1 MILIVGGAGYIG
13 SHVNKLLT
21 INGYKTVVLDNL
33 STGHKEFAR
42 WGEFEFGDL
51 GDVVMVRNVF
61 AKYPIS
67 AVMHFAAH
75 AYVEESVC
83 NPHKYYFNNVANT
96 LNLLGVMK
104 DVGVS
109 KLIFSSSCATYGTPE
124 KMPISEENKSS
135 PINPYG
141 RSKLMVEEILHDY
154 SDAYHLKYVS
164 LRYFN
169 AAGADI
175 DAEIGEWH
183 EPEPHLM
190 PRMLDVAA
198 GKRASLKV
206 YGADYQTI
214 DGTCVRD
221 YVHVEDIARGHLL
234 ALRYLQNCGESVVLN
249 LGTGRGYSIRQIV
262 DVLQK
267 IAGCLIPCD
276 VANRRIG
283 DPAILVADYSKAT
296 RLLGW
301 QPLKTLEEIVA
312 SAWRWHKILHRISI

>member
-51 GDVVMVRNVF
+51 GDVGVVKNVF

-124 KMPISEENKSS
+124 KMPISEENELS

-141 RSKLMVEEILHDY
+141 RSKLMVEKILHDY
-154 SDAYHLKYVS
+154 SDAYPLKYVS

-183 EPEPHLM
+183 EPEPHLI
-190 PRMLDVAA
+190 PRMLDVAT
-198 GKRASLKV
+198 GRSTSLKV
-206 YGADYQTI
+206 YGSDYRTI

-249 LGTGRGYSIRQIV
+249 LGTGRGHSIRQIV

-267 IAGCLIPCD
+267 IADCLIPCD
-276 VANRRIG
+276 VLNRRIG
-283 DPAILVADYSKAT
+283 DPPILVADYSKAT
-296 RLLGW
+296 HCLGW
-301 QPLKTLEEIVA
+301 QPLKTLEEIMA
-312 SAWRWHKILHRISI
+312 SAWHWHKILHRISI